1 MTDQQDWDAA
11 VTEAGYLPV
20 SDYVETWKTARAVYH
35 AAQEANRQAMIALE
49 EATISYY
56 DAVDKWL
63 KKGSK

>member
-11 VTEAGYLPV
+11 ATEAGYL
-20 SDYVETWKTARAVYH
+20 STSEYVKRWKTARA
-35 AAQEANRQAMIALE
+35 ALQTAQEANRQALIALE

-63 KKGSK
+63 QGEGR